1 MPHIILFVY
10 RFVTFLLVW
19 PLCLVVRNHRNFKN
33 TLRLRLSLD
42 LPHVPEGDLIWF
54 HGASLGEIRA
64 LAGLIEAVKSRRPR
78 TVVCLSAMT
87 QAGREAAASIESVD
101 LVLPLPFDVG
111 WIMRRYMK
119 HLSPKALVISE
130 TEIWPNLHVAAQ
142 KADIPVA
149 LVNARLSAGSFE
161 RYRFVKS
168 FIAYLLKKV
177 RIMAT
182 AKEHADRFKVL
193 GVNDVRIIGNMK
205 FDSMPELHPER
216 VHSLRAKLG
225 ADSRPVFVAGSIR
238 EGEEPEVMKT
248 VAAARR
254 EIPGLF
260 CIVVP
265 RHQGC
270 VKRLTEL
277 AQRLDVSW
285 MLKSTAPRQDA
296 DLLIVDTVG
305 ELFDLYGLA
314 QAAFVGGSLVDLGGQ
329 NILEPIAW
337 GVPTMHGPHMDNFL
351 WALEAVRGNT
361 LVVTNADELSRTL
374 MAIIRQPETYAGKA
388 RLARLALER
397 SRGATMRYAGELLQ
411 MMSG

>member
-10 RFVTFLLVW
+10 RVVTFLLVW

-42 LPHVPEGDLIWF
+42 LPRVPEGDLIWF

-64 LAGLIEAVKSRRPR
+64 LAGLIEAVKSCRPR
-78 TVVCLSAMT
+78 TLVCLSAMT
-87 QAGREAAASIESVD
+87 QAGRQAAESIESVD

-119 HLSPKALVISE
+119 HLAPKALIISE
-130 TEIWPNLHVAAQ
+130 TEIWPNLCMAAQ
-142 KADIPVA
+142 EADIPVA
-149 LVNARLSAGSFE
+149 LVNARLSGRSFE

-168 FIAYLLKKV
+168 FIAHLLKRV

-182 AKEHADRFKVL
+182 AQEYADRFRAL
-193 GVNDVRIIGNMK
+193 GVTDVRIIGNTK

-216 VHSLRAKLG
+216 AQSLRMELG
-225 ADSRPVFVAGSIR
+225 AGSRPVFVAGSIR
-238 EGEEPEVMKT
+238 EGEEPDVMKS

-254 EIPGLF
+254 ENPGLF
-260 CIVVP
+260 CIVAP
-265 RHQGC
+265 RHQGR
-270 VKRLTEL
+270 VKHLMEL
-277 AQRLDVSW
+277 AQRLDISW
-285 MLKSTAPRQDA
+285 MLRSEAPRQNA

-314 QAAFVGGSLVDLGGQ
+314 QAAFVGGSLVDMGGQ

-374 MAIIRQPETYAGKA
+374 ISIIRQPEAYVGKA
-388 RLARLALER
+388 RLARVALDG

-411 MMSG
+411 MMPG

>member
-1 MPHIILFVY
+1 MPHVILFVY
-10 RFVTFLLVW
+10 RFVAFLMVW
-19 PLCLVVRNHRNFKN
+19 PLCLVVRNHHNFKN

-42 LPHVPEGDLIWF
+42 LPHVPEGDLVWF

-87 QAGREAAASIESVD
+87 QAGREAAESIESVD

-119 HLSPKALVISE
+119 HLAPKALVISE

-142 KADIPVA
+142 KAGIPVA

-177 RIMAT
+177 RVMAT
-182 AKEHADRFKVL
+182 AQEHAARFKAL
-193 GVNDVRIIGNMK
+193 GVTDVRIIGNMK
-205 FDSMPELHPER
+205 FDSMPALHPER
-216 VHSLRAKLG
+216 VKSLRAELG
-225 ADSRPVFVAGSIR
+225 AGARPVFVAGSIR

-265 RHQGC
+265 RHQGR

-285 MLKSTAPRQDA
+285 MLRSAAPRQDA

-337 GVPTMHGPHMDNFL
+337 GVPTMHGPYMDNFL
-351 WALEAVRGNT
+351 WALEAVCGNT
-361 LVVTNADELSRTL
+361 MVVTNAGELSRTL

-388 RLARLALER
+388 RIARQTLEG
-397 SRGATMRYAGELLQ
+397 SRGATTRYAGELLQ